1 MRHFGRRR
9 SERQHHWCRQRGE
22 MQCAFLTVS
31 GIRQAIYLLLS
42 SPPSPPPSSS
52 SLQMLTIHATSCG
65 TQGIKDVILEGRAS
79 RVGFLYGMRVHQN
92 SQKLGVGGRLLEEAE
107 RRSISKGC
115 CRMLLT
121 INGDNKKA
129 RSFFDKQGF
138 CMASGR
144 KLEFHPLNNVVKE
157 NPPALAHL
165 VKFHPGND
173 PAALATLARFHVG
186 RELSPVRMDSIAT
199 RKPFL
204 GSITATSEDGKSHA
218 GGMMWNASHLAT
230 FTFHGHIPDLVR
242 SKTYFFLT
250 RGVAGIA
257 FAAWTASVIR
267 LCVEERYVRA
277 SLSTLVVGALVYGFS
292 RVYGVMSFVASR
304 NLKKLR
310 FFGHYA
316 SGDQGEQLLRAV
328 FWKARQLA
336 CCEFQGGFMILN
348 NDVVE
353 PKAAAFE
360 APRDRGLAGWL
371 RSLLGRRNGS
381 SESQCEPD
389 SVDSA
394 NKLKKARTFFLHKT
408 LKEGGPGPGGGKGQ
422 PALGLLSPDM
432 FFDPRDI

>member
-1 MRHFGRRR
+1 MH
-9 SERQHHWCRQRGE
+9 
-22 MQCAFLTVS
+22 
-31 GIRQAIYLLLS
+31 LL
-42 SPPSPPPSSS
+42 PPPPSSFPSKPPS
-52 SLQMLTIHATSCG
+52 SWLQTLTHYSCHPPLG
-65 TQGIKDVILEGRAS
+65 TQGIKDVILEGRES

-129 RSFFDKQGF
+129 RSFFDKKGF
-138 CMASGR
+138 CTASGR
-144 KLEFHPLNNVVKE
+144 KLEFHLLNNVTKE
-157 NPPALAHL
+157 TPPALAHL

-173 PAALATLARFHVG
+173 DPAALATLAKFHEG

-199 RKPFL
+199 REPFL
-204 GSITATSEDGKSHA
+204 GIITATSEDGKSHA

-230 FTFHGHIPDLVR
+230 FTFHGLIPDLVR
-242 SKTYFFLT
+242 SKPYFFIT

-257 FAAWTASVIR
+257 LAAWTANIIR
-267 LCVEERYVRA
+267 MCVEERYVRA
-277 SLSTLVVGALVYGFS
+277 SLSTLVVGALVYGLS
-292 RVYGVMSFVASR
+292 RIYGAVSFVASR

-353 PKAAAFE
+353 PRAAAFK

-371 RSLLGRRNGS
+371 RRMFGRRNAGS
-381 SESQCEPD
+381 EYQREPD
-389 SVDSA
+389 SLDSA
-394 NKLKKARTFFLHKT
+394 KKLKEARTFFLHKT
-408 LKEGGPGPGGGKGQ
+408 LMEGGRGLGSGSGQ